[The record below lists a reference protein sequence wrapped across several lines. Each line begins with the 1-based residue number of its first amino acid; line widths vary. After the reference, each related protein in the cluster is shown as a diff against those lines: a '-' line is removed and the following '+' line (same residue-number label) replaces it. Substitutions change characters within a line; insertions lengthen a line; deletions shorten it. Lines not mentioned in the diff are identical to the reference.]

1 MTEQQHEDLE
11 AIKPSNDL
19 TNHEKVFLLVTR
31 EKIDEELKLFQS
43 HHNDVNY
50 PTLTIAEIEKRDQQ
64 DEKKLRRV
72 LNYMYQ
78 LSPDTFGDYEPVKL
92 QNYSIINSFGKTSK
106 AIKDASHAICG
117 VLFAVFLCVLITGI
131 LMQICVYAKHLF

>member
-1 MTEQQHEDLE
+1 MTEHEYE
-11 AIKPSNDL
+11 SNDL
-19 TNHEKVFLLVTR
+19 TNHEKVFLLMTR

-43 HHNDVNY
+43 HHNDVTY

-64 DEKKLRRV
+64 DEKKLRNV
-72 LNYMYQ
+72 LNYMHQ
-78 LSPDTFGDYEPVKL
+78 LSPATFGNYEPVKL
-92 QNYSIINSFGKTSK
+92 RNDSIINSFGKTSK

-117 VLFAVFLCVLITGI
+117 VLFAVFLCVLITEI

>member
-11 AIKPSNDL
+11 ASRSFKEL
-19 TNHEKVFLLVTR
+19 TNAEKVFLLMTR

-78 LSPDTFGDYEPVKL
+78 LSPDTFGDYEPFKL
-92 QNYSIINSFGKTSK
+92 RNDSIISFFGKTSK

-117 VLFAVFLCVLITGI
+117 VLFAVFLCVLITET

>member
-106 AIKDASHAICG
+106 AIKEASSAICG